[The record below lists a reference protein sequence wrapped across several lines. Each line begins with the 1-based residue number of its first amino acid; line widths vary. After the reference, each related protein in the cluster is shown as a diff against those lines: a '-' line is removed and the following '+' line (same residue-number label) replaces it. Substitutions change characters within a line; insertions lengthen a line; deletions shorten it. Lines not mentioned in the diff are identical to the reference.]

1 VKVSCLACGHAWDV
15 AEGAALG
22 GTRCARC
29 GVARED
35 HFAQARFVRFE
46 DASNAAHERAVAA
59 AKAGRHDEA
68 FAALEEALGAGFDPE
83 LAAADPALA
92 RLRPDPR
99 WPALFR
105 RRP

>member
-15 AEGAALG
+15 AEGALLG
-22 GTRCARC
+22 GTRCAKC

-46 DASNAAHERAVAA
+46 SASDPAHERAVTAA
-59 AKAGRHDEA
+59 RAGRLDEA
-68 FAALEEALGAGFDPE
+68 FAALEEALRAGFDPE

-92 RLRPDPR
+92 RLRSDPR
-99 WPALFR
+99 WPRLFR
-105 RRP
+105 RSS